1 LADTTEDLLREI
13 RDLLVPI
20 AEHYRPEFEA
30 TNAKRRATLKQSV
43 ADLVSSQKRRA
54 AWDLIDG
61 TKTQRQ
67 ISQQSTLDEGSTSKL
82 FKALRDLG
90 AIAYDPNPTKK
101 VEID

>member
-1 LADTTEDLLREI
+1 MADTTEDLLREI

-20 AEHYRPEFEA
+20 AEHYRPEYEA
-30 TNAKRRATLKQSV
+30 AKAERLERLKKTVSDTV
-43 ADLVSSQKRRA
+43 ASPKRRA

-61 TKTQRQ
+61 KRTQRQ

-82 FKALRDLG
+82 FKNLREIG
-90 AIAYDPNPTKK
+90 AIVDAPNPTKL